1 MAEESGHLR
10 VLRIKSE
17 ILPRCAPQDDRQN
30 EILRWAQDDKAAVF
44 RTTGQCHSE
53 AGFMGEESG
62 VKDFQKQNQV
72 LRSAQDDRAVS
83 F

>member
-44 RTTGQCHSE
+44 RT
-53 AGFMGEESG
+53 A
-62 VKDFQKQNQV
+62 DW
-72 LRSAQDDRAVS
+72 LS